1 MRSLRTIPTAYR
13 KRPPVSDLER
23 AEEKLGEPWALTLV
37 ERKLILAE
45 LARLRAIEAAVRNW
59 ESKVVDEE
67 DATEEQS
74 EAALKAWHEMIAVLD
89 SPR

>member
-1 MRSLRTIPTAYR
+1 M
-13 KRPPVSDLER
+13 SDLER

-45 LARLRAIEAAVRNW
+45 LARLRKIEEKARKHVDGYPRAIEYHSDLRAA
-59 ESKVVDEE
+59 
-67 DATEEQS
+67 
-74 EAALKAWHEMIAVLD
+74 LD